1 MPSRYW
7 KRSLFLPLLLLMF
20 LGGSQL
26 AHACSCGPR
35 PTVLDSYDH
44 SDVVVVLRALSV
56 EKAEDT
62 NERHYVDGVRSTTML
77 VEKVFKGNL
86 KVGDEIVFGQGGG
99 ADCIWTF
106 NEKSVGH
113 QFLFYLIS
121 PDKNSDRSYLP
132 STDLNLWFAGGCGR
146 STGLGGATD
155 DLLYLENMDKLRGRT
170 RISGTIGVWP
180 TPPELNVERKK
191 IKIIG
196 PKKTYE
202 ATTDRHGVFE
212 IYDLPPGKYLVEPEM
227 SAGYKIDP
235 FMLRYSPS
243 VVRNDYEEPEFK
255 KNQVAITLEPKK
267 HAGVDIAFQ
276 IDNVV
281 RGKVVG
287 PKGKPM
293 VGACVALPL
302 SDAGEG
308 GGGGDCTDEKGVFEI
323 TSVPSGSYVVA
334 VNVDG
339 KLSSSEPFGTFYYP
353 NVSDRARA
361 AVITIGP
368 GEVINDVNIV
378 VPSLA
383 ETITVEGVLRYSDGK
398 PVVDEY
404 VEFEAE
410 KAERIDGDVNEKTDA
425 NGHFSLKLLKGV
437 KGELSAEDYVY
448 IGEYENCPKL
458 DSLIRKSGRDNTTLK
473 TNVIPILA
481 DRNIFNLELVFPFPA
496 CKKKE

>member
-1 MPSRYW
+1 
-7 KRSLFLPLLLLMF
+7 
-20 LGGSQL
+20 
-26 AHACSCGPR
+26 
-35 PTVLDSYDH
+35 
-44 SDVVVVLRALSV
+44 
-56 EKAEDT
+56 
-62 NERHYVDGVRSTTML
+62 
-77 VEKVFKGNL
+77 
-86 KVGDEIVFGQGGG
+86 
-99 ADCIWTF
+99 
-106 NEKSVGH
+106 
-113 QFLFYLIS
+113 
-121 PDKNSDRSYLP
+121 
-132 STDLNLWFAGGCGR
+132 
-146 STGLGGATD
+146 
-155 DLLYLENMDKLRGRT
+155 
-170 RISGTIGVWP
+170 
-180 TPPELNVERKK
+180 
-191 IKIIG
+191 
-196 PKKTYE
+196 
-202 ATTDRHGVFE
+202 
-212 IYDLPPGKYLVEPEM
+212 M

-281 RGKVVG
+281 RGKVLG

-293 VGACVALPL
+293 VGACVALPF
-302 SDAGEG
+302 SDATEG

-368 GEVINDVNIV
+368 GEVINDINIV